1 MTSFMLTVFAGRR
14 LESSSETTFK
24 VFDFTLLLGVV
35 SVSVDTEI
43 GVGERL
49 LFFVG
54 WSSGF
59 ACSGLTTLVDN
70 GTVFSESFC
79 FDASQFEV
87 LSLLVDTRL
96 LVDLLNRLTSG
107 VVASGL
113 LSIRARFPLDMGS
126 VGSGRFTGL
135 KGSIL

>member
-54 WSSGF
+54 
-59 ACSGLTTLVDN
+59 
-70 GTVFSESFC
+70 
-79 FDASQFEV
+79 
-87 LSLLVDTRL
+87 
-96 LVDLLNRLTSG
+96 
-107 VVASGL
+107 
-113 LSIRARFPLDMGS
+113 
-126 VGSGRFTGL
+126 
-135 KGSIL
+135 